1 MPTLKELAVLYAKKQ
16 PKQVDNITEDSPI
29 LSMLPFEEASHDLW
43 NVYEDTQEITGA
55 GFVDL
60 DAALPTVNVKS
71 ELKKADLSIMGGIA
85 QVEED
90 KAQMFGG
97 APKYFA
103 KQEPAILRKSGMAA
117 EYAILY
123 NMIRAHAVAGSNK
136 INAAGS
142 SNVNHCILA
151 IRFIPNETTGLYS
164 PKGFQ
169 NGAMLNVKAV
179 NGGNLMPVNVTR
191 NGSTIQ
197 VLGFQVRYKG
207 YFGFQIARTNS
218 VAGIFNVDRIS
229 ATKKLPTAT
238 QIDDLIAMVRGGN
251 SNTYLL
257 MHPKLLSNLK
267 DVRGNG
273 NRITVMSPNI
283 NNPVIVDSWDRI
295 PIVTSYNFLDGT
307 EANVSF

>member
-1 MPTLKELAVLYAKKQ
+1 MTLKELAVLYAKKQ
-16 PKQVDNITEDSPI
+16 PKQVDNITEDAPI
-29 LSMLPFEEASHDLW
+29 LAMLPFEEASHDLW

-60 DAALPTVNVKS
+60 DAALPTVGVKS
-71 ELKKADLSIMGGIA
+71 ELKKVDLSIMGGVA

-123 NMIRAHAVAGSNK
+123 NMIRAHAVAGDNK

-151 IRFIPNETTGLYS
+151 IRFIPGETTGLYS

-169 NGAMLNVKAV
+169 NGAMLNVKAF
-179 NGGNLMPVNVTR
+179 NGGNLMDVSVTR
-191 NGSTIQ
+191 NGSTFT
-197 VLGFQVRYKG
+197 VPGYKVRYKG

-229 ATKKLPTAT
+229 STKKLPTAT
-238 QIDDLIAMVRGGN
+238 QVDDLLAMVRADN
-251 SNTYLL
+251 SRTFLF

-267 DVRGNG
+267 DVRGSG
-273 NRITVMSPNI
+273 NRITVMSGDI
-283 NNPVIVDSWDRI
+283 NNPVILDRWDRI

-307 EANVSF
+307 EANVTFS

>member
-1 MPTLKELAVLYAKKQ
+1 MPTLKELAVLHAKKQ
-16 PKQVDNITEDSPI
+16 PKQVDNVTEDSPI
-29 LSMLPFEEASHDLW
+29 LSMIPFEEASHDLW
-43 NVYEDTQEITGA
+43 NVYEDIQDVTGA

-60 DAALPTVNVKS
+60 DAVLPTVNLNT
-71 ELKKADLSIMGGIA
+71 ELKKVDLSIMGGIA

-103 KQEPAILRKSGMAA
+103 KREPAILRKSGMNA

-142 SNVNHCILA
+142 SNINHCILA
-151 IRFIPNETTGLYS
+151 IRFIPGETTGLFS

-179 NGGNLMPVNVTR
+179 NGGNLMPVSVTR
-191 NGSTIQ
+191 NGATVT

-229 ATKKLPTAT
+229 STKKLPTAT
-238 QIDDLIAMVRGGN
+238 QVDDLIAMVRGGN
-251 SNTYLL
+251 SNTFLF

-283 NNPVIVDSWDRI
+283 NNPVVIDSWDRI

-307 EANVSF
+307 EPNVTF